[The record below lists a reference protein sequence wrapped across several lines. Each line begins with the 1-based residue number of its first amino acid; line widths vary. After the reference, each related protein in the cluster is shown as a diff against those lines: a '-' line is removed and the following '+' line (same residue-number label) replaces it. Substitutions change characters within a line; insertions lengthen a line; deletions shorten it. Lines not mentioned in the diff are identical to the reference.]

1 MVVTELTCPSCGTE
15 LRGNFRPNE
24 FAFLPDEKLEFLRMF
39 LRLRGNLTELAKE
52 LGVSYPTARVR
63 FDELM
68 EALGYSE
75 RTGPRPEVERI
86 LGMLEKGEITPDE
99 AESLLKGL

>member
-1 MVVTELTCPSCGTE
+1 MIVTQLTCPSCGTE

-24 FAFLPDEKLEFLRMF
+24 FAFLTDDKLEFLRLF

-52 LGVSYPTARVR
+52 IGVSYPTARVR

-68 EALGYSE
+68 EALGYAE
-75 RTGPRPEVERI
+75 RTGPRPEVERV
-86 LGMLEKGEITPDE
+86 LSMLERGEITAEE
-99 AESLLKGL
+99 AESLLRGL

>member
-1 MVVTELTCPSCGTE
+1 
-15 LRGNFRPNE
+15 
-24 FAFLPDEKLEFLRMF
+24 MF
-39 LRLRGNLTELAKE
+39 LRRRGNLTELAKE

-75 RTGPRPEVERI
+75 RTGPRPEVERV
-86 LGMLEKGEITPDE
+86 LDMLEKGEITAEE